1 MYATRKSK
9 DVDSQIKFSSTENSG
24 VLIQH
29 KHNRAIFYV
38 DGIVKDEFYFENETK
53 ASEVDSW
60 VESKRKLYNEQ
71 KEKGA
76 VQCAPLEK

>member
-1 MYATRKSK
+1 MLATRKAK
-9 DVDSQIKFSSTENSG
+9 NMDSQIKFSNTENSG

-29 KHNRAIFYV
+29 KRNRAIFYV
-38 DGIVKDEFYFENETK
+38 DGIVKDELCFDNETK

-60 VESKRKLYNEQ
+60 VESKRKLYDEQ

-76 VQCAPLEK
+76 LQCAPLEN

>member
-29 KHNRAIFYV
+29 QHNRALFYV
-38 DGIVKDEFYFENETK
+38 EGIVKDEYYFDSETPL
-53 ASEVDSW
+53 SELDAW
-60 VESKRKLYNEQ
+60 VEKKRELYEEQ
-71 KEKGA
+71 KKKGA
-76 VQCAPLEK
+76 VQCAS

>member
-1 MYATRKSK
+1 MLATRKAK
-9 DVDSQIKFSSTENSG
+9 NMDSQIKFSSTENSG

-29 KHNRAIFYV
+29 QHNRAIFYV
-38 DGIVKDEFYFENETK
+38 GGIVKDEFYFENETK

-76 VQCAPLEK
+76 VQCAPQE